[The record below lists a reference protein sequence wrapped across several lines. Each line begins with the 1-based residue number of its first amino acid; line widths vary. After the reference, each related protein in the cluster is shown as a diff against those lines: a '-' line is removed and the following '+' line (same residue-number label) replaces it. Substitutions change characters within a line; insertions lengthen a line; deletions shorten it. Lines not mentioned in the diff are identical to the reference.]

1 MNKQLEDRT
10 NVDVEKIEKSIGGSE
25 RGTFF
30 RYPFNLGSVKMYQPP
45 RGTRDFLPEE
55 MYKRNWVLD
64 QIRGVYEAYGFE
76 PLGTPAFESW
86 ELLKLKSGADVINQI
101 YYFKD
106 KADRELG
113 LRFDLTTSLARVV
126 AVHRELQMPFKR
138 YAMGTVWRYENPSE
152 KRFREF
158 WQADADTVGVSDS
171 IADAEVLAAAVDC
184 LKKMGFDGF
193 VIKLNDRRIL
203 EAFIR
208 KAGVPQ
214 DRLLDAIRAVDK
226 LLKIGKDGVIEELTK
241 LSVEVESANLLL
253 DSLTQTGAP
262 AKVLDDTEKKLSD
275 SPEGLLGLK
284 ALREL
289 IEYAK
294 SFGYVEYIVV
304 ELSLARGLDYYTGP
318 VFEVLAEGYENYGSI
333 AGGGRYDGIINLM
346 GGGSTPA
353 TGISFGIE
361 RLVPLIE
368 TKGGFKDLK
377 LGVDVLIAP
386 ISELMKDEAIKVAQ
400 DLRSVGVSTIVD
412 LLGRRF
418 SKQLEYA
425 NKKGVRK
432 VVIIGEREL
441 EEGCLTIRD
450 MKTGEQVKV
459 ERSKLLECIAA

>member
-1 MNKQLEDRT
+1 
-10 NVDVEKIEKSIGGSE
+10 
-25 RGTFF
+25 
-30 RYPFNLGSVKMYQPP
+30 MYQPP

-86 ELLKLKSGADVINQI
+86 ELLKLKSGEDVINQI

-158 WQADADTVGVSDS
+158 WQADADTVGVSSS
-171 IADAEVLAAAVDC
+171 IADAEVLSAAVDC
-184 LKKMGFDGF
+184 LKKMGFEGF
-193 VIKLNDRRIL
+193 MIKLNDRRII

-208 KAGVPQ
+208 QAGVPQ
-214 DRLLDAIRAVDK
+214 ERILDAIRAVDK
-226 LLKIGKDGVIEELTK
+226 LLKIGKEGVIEELAK
-241 LSVEVESANLLL
+241 LSVENKSAIQLLGSL
-253 DSLTQTGAP
+253 SLTGSP
-262 AKVLDDTEKKLSD
+262 DSVLDETEKKLSN
-275 SPEGLLGLK
+275 STEGLAGLK
-284 ALREL
+284 ALKEL

-294 SFGYVEYIVV
+294 SFGFSEYIVV

-318 VFEVLAEGYENYGSI
+318 VFEVLAKGFEDYGSI

-353 TGISFGIE
+353 TGISFGID
-361 RLVPLIE
+361 RLIPLIE
-368 TKGGFKDLK
+368 MKEGFQEIK

-386 ISELMKDEAIKVAQ
+386 ISDSVKSEAIKVAQ
-400 DLRSVGVSTIVD
+400 DLRTVGISTIID

-418 SKQLEYA
+418 TKQLEYA
-425 NKKGVRK
+425 DKKGVRK

-441 EEGCLTIRD
+441 KEGYLTIKD
-450 MKTGEQVKV
+450 MKTGAQVKV
-459 ERSKLLECIAA
+459 ERSKLLECFRP